1 VTTNKEFATEPVT
14 YQSSEFQ
21 PAVPIHLQSVLPSS
35 PTELSTPILPSR
47 IHPMVTRA
55 QIGNLK
61 PKTFFITRHPIPV
74 CFLADLTAQ
83 PSEPSSYRQALRLPH
98 WKKAMQDEMDALY
111 ANHTWTL
118 VPKTSTMNLVSSKW
132 IFKVKTQFDGT
143 IDRYKARLVARGFTQ
158 LPRLDYDETFSP
170 VVKPGTIRL
179 IFNIGLSHGWLIR
192 QLDVSNE
199 FLHGDLHERVYLAQP
214 PGFEDPAHPNHFCL
228 LHKALYGLKQAP
240 RAWYLKF
247 SNYIQQMGY
256 TRFYRQQGSNVL
268 LLLIYVDDI
277 LLIGSSPSQ
286 ISAFITHLSSMFH
299 MKDLG
304 DVHYFLG
311 LQITRTDTALTIT
324 QTRYLLS
331 LLHKFGLAG
340 PKPVATPIAS
350 GTGDTI
356 KELMSYPKCRSV
368 EVINN
373 PARSGSN
380 HREVNYINYK

>member
-1 VTTNKEFATEPVT
+1 MQDVKKAIQ
-14 YQSSEFQ
+14 Y
-21 PAVPIHLQSVLPSS
+21 H
-35 PTELSTPILPSR
+35 
-47 IHPMVTRA
+47 
-55 QIGNLK
+55 
-61 PKTFFITRHPIPV
+61 
-74 CFLADLTAQ
+74 
-83 PSEPSSYRQALRLPH
+83 QALQLPH
-98 WKKAMQDEMDALY
+98 WKKAMQDEMDALH

-132 IFKVKTQFDGT
+132 IFKVKTQSDGT

-158 LPRLDYDETFSP
+158 LPGLDYDETFSP

-179 IFNIGLSHGWLIR
+179 ILNISLSHGWLIR
-192 QLDVSNE
+192 QLDVSNV

-214 PGFEDPAHPNHFCL
+214 LGFEDPAHPNHFCL

-240 RAWYLKF
+240 CAWYLKF

-256 TRFYRQQGSNVL
+256 TRCPYYQSLFYRQQGSNVL

-277 LLIGSSPSQ
+277 LLTGSSPSQ
-286 ISAFITHLSSMFH
+286 ISSFITHLSFVFR

-340 PKPVATPIAS
+340 IKPVATPIAS
-350 GTGDTI
+350 STGDTI
-356 KELMSYPKCRSV
+356 KELMSYSKCRSV

-373 PARSGSN
+373 LTRSGSN